1 MLAKRAIITAFAIFV
16 LIAVPFVFSGQAD
29 LFVDTPPALLL
40 DGATS

>member
-29 LFVDTPPALLL
+29 LFVDTPPGLLT
-40 DGATS
+40 DVASN